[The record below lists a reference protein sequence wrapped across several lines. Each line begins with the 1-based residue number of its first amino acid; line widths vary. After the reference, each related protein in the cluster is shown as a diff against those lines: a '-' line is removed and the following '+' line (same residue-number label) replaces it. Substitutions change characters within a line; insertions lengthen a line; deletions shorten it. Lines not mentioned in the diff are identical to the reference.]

1 MLKVKEGFV
10 LRTVAKQH
18 VVVPTGEDSV
28 NFNGVITL
36 NDSGKALFELLQ
48 QGTDKASLSQKL
60 IDTYDVDDARAKE
73 DVDAFLDTLK
83 AKHVLR

>member
-36 NDSGKALFELLQ
+36 NDSGKALFEMLKE
-48 QGTDKASLSQKL
+48 GTDEASLIKKL
-60 IDTYDVDDARAKE
+60 TDTYDVDPARAKD
-73 DVDAFLDTLK
+73 DVDAFLTTLK
-83 AKHVLR
+83 EKNVLT